1 MEEKPTTQIHSTPSL
16 SGRAAG
22 GASTIHYTL
31 PEVVPYINWLYFF
44 HAWGFPARFAAIA
57 QIHDRDYPELLRVW
71 GGPVLLVGVTYD
83 PKTKAHACRIEELQY
98 EDA

>member
-1 MEEKPTTQIHSTPSL
+1 MVYLPRHGDPSPAL
-16 SGRAAG
+16 LVELKRDRPAG
-22 GASTIHYTL
+22 
-31 PEVVPYINWLYFF
+31 
-44 HAWGFPARFAAIA
+44 AAIA
-57 QIHDRDYPELLRVW
+57 QIHDRDYPEVLRGW